1 MAKTRAR
8 ISPGGIASQPNTNPG
23 SVSSQPKGGGRPSM
37 TAQSGGPSLNDL
49 GSLTD
54 LLTAD
59 GKVKSYTVGYSGLR
73 LVLKSEADKTFT
85 LSNTAPHYGSVLS
98 AIIAAAARDEMLTVG
113 WMPLSLDYEIS
124 ALGLGTEPVLG

>member
-8 ISPGGIASQPNTNPG
+8 VSPGSMTSQPNTSPG

-37 TAQSGGPSLNDL
+37 TAQSGGASLDDA

-54 LLTAD
+54 LVTAD
-59 GKVKSYTVGYSGLR
+59 GKIKFYTVGYSGLR

-85 LSNTAPHYGSVLS
+85 LPNTAPHYGSVLS

-113 WMPLSLDYEIS
+113 WMRRSLDYEIS
-124 ALGLGTEPVLG
+124 ALGLGTEPVLA